1 MKVIIA
7 QNIKFEGDNFPYMWK
22 KEVETNVIPHKGD
35 FIEDSLFKDPGE
47 YEVIETTLNYQ
58 ENYCYVQ
65 LKPYKDII
73 PVIRRDDFKRIAE
86 LHDWQAGWNN
96 Y

>member
-7 QNIKFEGDNFPYMWK
+7 QNINFEGDNFPYMWR

-35 FIEDSLFKDPGE
+35 LIEDSLFKDPGE
-47 YEVIETTLNYQ
+47 YEVIETTINYQ
-58 ENYCYVQ
+58 ENYCYVL
-65 LKPYKDII
+65 LKQYENVFPVERKDEL
-73 PVIRRDDFKRIAE
+73 KRIAE
-86 LHDWQAGWNN
+86 LHDWIAGWNN